1 MVYYVF
7 RKSDGLYMGNGITFF
22 DDDLYGC
29 TLTPTPPL
37 DDGQAVRWDGGAWVI
52 V

>member
-22 DDDLYGC
+22 DDATYGC
-29 TLTPTPPL
+29 TTTPTPPMV
-37 DDGQAVRWDGGAWVI
+37 DGQEAAWDGSAWVI
-52 V
+52 C